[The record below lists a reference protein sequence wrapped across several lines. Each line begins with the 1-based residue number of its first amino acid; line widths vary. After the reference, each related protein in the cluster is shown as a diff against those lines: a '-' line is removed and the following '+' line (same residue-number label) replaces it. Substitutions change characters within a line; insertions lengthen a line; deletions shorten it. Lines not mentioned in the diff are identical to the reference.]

1 LSEEIKH
8 ECGLAMIRLLKPLD
22 YYHKRYGSALWGL
35 SRMCLL
41 LEKQHNRGQDGAG
54 MAAVKLDQAAGL
66 PYIARERVVEPAPPW
81 QTLFKRVWAPLEEL
95 KGKHPDILNQPEELK
110 EHFPF
115 AGELLMGHLRYGT
128 YGTYDI
134 EACHPVHRPNNW
146 QTRNLILAGNFN
158 LTNVEDMFQKL
169 VELGQHPRFFSDTE
183 LALER
188 VGHFLDTANE
198 QLFQDF
204 KAKGHTN
211 REISDLIA
219 DNLDLVEVLQR
230 SARLWDGGFVMGGL
244 LGHGDM
250 FAIRDANG
258 IRPAFYYEDE
268 EVVVVASERPAIA
281 TCFNVPIESIQE
293 LPPAHVLVV
302 KRSGELQLSAFTE
315 PKERTSCSFER
326 IYFSRGSDPDI
337 YQERLNLGRLLAPE
351 VLSAIEYDLDNTVF
365 SYIPN
370 TAQVAFWGMLK
381 GLEDY
386 HNELKIKSLLEI
398 SNPDSETLRK
408 ILEQRVRVEYL
419 VQKDTKLRTF
429 ITDDSQRDE
438 MASHVYDV
446 TYGTLKK
453 GVDRLVCIDDSIVRG
468 TTLKQ
473 SILRMLL
480 RLGPREIV
488 IVSSAPQIRYPDCYG
503 IDMSQIGKFIAFQA
517 AISLLKENGLEHVIR
532 DTYESIQKLK
542 AAGELERENCVKAIY
557 APFTDVQISNRIAD
571 LVRKPGQ
578 ETPVKF
584 VYQSIEGLKKAI
596 PDHQGDWYFTGNFPT
611 PGGNR
616 VVNQAFANYY
626 EGRQN
631 RSY

>member
-1 LSEEIKH
+1 
-8 ECGLAMIRLLKPLD
+8 
-22 YYHKRYGSALWGL
+22 
-35 SRMCLL
+35 
-41 LEKQHNRGQDGAG
+41 
-54 MAAVKLDQAAGL
+54 
-66 PYIARERVVEPAPPW
+66 
-81 QTLFKRVWAPLEEL
+81 
-95 KGKHPDILNQPEELK
+95 
-110 EHFPF
+110 
-115 AGELLMGHLRYGT
+115 
-128 YGTYDI
+128 
-134 EACHPVHRPNNW
+134 
-146 QTRNLILAGNFN
+146 
-158 LTNVEDMFQKL
+158 
-169 VELGQHPRFFSDTE
+169 
-183 LALER
+183 
-188 VGHFLDTANE
+188 
-198 QLFQDF
+198 
-204 KAKGHTN
+204 
-211 REISDLIA
+211 
-219 DNLDLVEVLQR
+219 
-230 SARLWDGGFVMGGL
+230 
-244 LGHGDM
+244 
-250 FAIRDANG
+250 
-258 IRPAFYYEDE
+258 
-268 EVVVVASERPAIA
+268 
-281 TCFNVPIESIQE
+281 
-293 LPPAHVLVV
+293 
-302 KRSGELQLSAFTE
+302 
-315 PKERTSCSFER
+315 
-326 IYFSRGSDPDI
+326 
-337 YQERLNLGRLLAPE
+337 
-351 VLSAIEYDLDNTVF
+351 VLSAIEYDLDNSVF

-398 SNPDSETLRK
+398 SSPDSETLRQ
-408 ILEQRVRVEYL
+408 LLQQRIRVEYL

-446 TYGTLKK
+446 TYGTLKQ

-480 RLGPREIV
+480 RLSPREIV

-542 AAGELERENCVKAIY
+542 ANGELERENCVKAIY
-557 APFTDVQISNRIAD
+557 APFTDVQISNRIAE
-571 LVRKPGQ
+571 LVRIPGQ

-584 VYQSIEGLKKAI
+584 VYQTIEGLKKAI
-596 PDHQGDWYFTGNFPT
+596 PGHQGDWYFTGNFPT